1 MSITVTE
8 KERFFSLKTANSEY
22 QMQADSYG
30 VLKHLWYGK
39 IVHQNMGYLLEY
51 PDVGFAGNLYE
62 AGNQRTYSLNTMPL
76 EYAGAGVGD
85 FRICAASAVHAD
97 GSRALDL
104 RYERYTIR
112 KGKYNIPGL
121 PAVYASDNE
130 AETLEITLRDTASSL
145 SVTLRYGVLPEL
157 DIITRSV
164 LFQNNGTGSTSTAA
178 TRWNASQSALR

>member
-76 EYAGAGVGD
+76 EYAGAGKSGGRVCG
-85 FRICAASAVHAD
+85 FQCGG
-97 GSRALDL
+97 GSVC
-104 RYERYTIR
+104 
-112 KGKYNIPGL
+112 G
-121 PAVYASDNE
+121 
-130 AETLEITLRDTASSL
+130 
-145 SVTLRYGVLPEL
+145 
-157 DIITRSV
+157 
-164 LFQNNGTGSTSTAA
+164 
-178 TRWNASQSALR
+178 